1 MVDVV
6 EDEAVVRDWS
16 AWVEAGERRKAAVE
30 AESRAADVR
39 ADARGYVARGE
50 K

>member
-16 AWVEAGERRKAAVE
+16 EWSAAERRKAAAVVE
-30 AESRAADVR
+30 PVELRADV
-39 ADARGYVARGE
+39 RGYVARDA
-50 K
+50 

>member
-6 EDEAVVRDWS
+6 EDAAVVRDWS
-16 AWVEAGERRKAAVE
+16 AWVEAGKARQAAVE

-39 ADARGYVARGE
+39 ADARGYVARGG
-50 K
+50 

>member
-6 EDEAVVRDWS
+6 EDAAVVRDWS
-16 AWVEAGERRKAAVE
+16 AWVEAGKLRKAAVE

-39 ADARGYVARGE
+39 ADERGFVARGD
-50 K
+50 